1 MQERIKVAIQTLH
14 TDMQNLAHA
23 WQVTLCPKCSSCYTA
38 VATLSAY
45 QRLCCLASMPGLL
58 CLFDTAPDVAS
69 CMIVKLCPTCL
80 MQGSVEEACTDLS
93 PTQSLATIEAACCLM
108 PAVCMQATQNPRRC
122 ATQVAQVAKMD
133 VWLAKALSKLHAC
146 QLLPEPPSLV
156 VQDAVSSYA

>member
-1 MQERIKVAIQTLH
+1 MQELIKVAIQTLH

-69 CMIVKLCPTCL
+69 CMIVKHPEMGRT
-80 MQGSVEEACTDLS
+80 
-93 PTQSLATIEAACCLM
+93 
-108 PAVCMQATQNPRRC
+108 
-122 ATQVAQVAKMD
+122 
-133 VWLAKALSKLHAC
+133 LAK
-146 QLLPEPPSLV
+146 PSRCSHTKMHQSV
-156 VQDAVSSYA
+156 